1 MIRVFLNHHFASF
14 RWGTQKDQ
22 TKGAF
27 QTNRF
32 LNIQVF
38 ISLFLLRNWRY
49 LHQKKKKLS
58 GDLTIASH
66 IQDFKI
72 ILCPGKP
79 LVPTQ
84 LTPVFNLMLE
94 NRKYRFR
101 TSQSPSFPTCFFVLL
116 LSEMHC
122 FWPLSVLW
130 FFSMSSQL
138 HFFLHSFCVI
148 SALLA
153 ALTSN
158 TTPGD

>member
-14 RWGTQKDQ
+14 RGGTQRDQ

-32 LNIQVF
+32 LNIEVF
-38 ISLFLLRNWRY
+38 VSLFLLRNWRY
-49 LHQKKKKLS
+49 LDKKKKKLS

-101 TSQSPSFPTCFFVLL
+101 TSQSPSFPTCFFCATTFWEALL
-116 LSEMHC
+116 LA
-122 FWPLSVLW
+122 P
-130 FFSMSSQL
+130 FSAVI
-138 HFFLHSFCVI
+138 FLHGF
-148 SALLA
+148 SASILPAQLLCNFSSVGSPY
-153 ALTSN
+153 L
-158 TTPGD
+158 